1 MAIPRKYLV
10 DDSTPGFY
18 HCISRCVRRAYLCG
32 DDPISG
38 HNCDHRK
45 AWLETRMLELASI
58 FSVELYAYAIMDR

>member
-18 HCISRCVRRAYLCG
+18 HCISRCVRRAYLFG
-32 DDPISG
+32 DDPITS

-45 AWLETRMLELASI
+45 AW
-58 FSVELYAYAIMDR
+58 

>member
-10 DDSTPGFY
+10 DDSNPGFY

-38 HNCDHRK
+38 HNCDHRN
-45 AWLETRMLELASI
+45 AWLKKRMLELA
-58 FSVELYAYAIMDR
+58 